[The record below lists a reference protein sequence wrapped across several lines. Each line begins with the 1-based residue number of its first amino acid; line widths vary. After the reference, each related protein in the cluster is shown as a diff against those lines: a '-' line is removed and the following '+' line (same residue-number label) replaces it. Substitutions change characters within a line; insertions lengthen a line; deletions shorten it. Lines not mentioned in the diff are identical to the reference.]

1 MLEEVKEEIEDKMQS
16 SLETLR
22 KELMGI
28 RTGRASLAL
37 VDGILVDYY
46 GNPTPLK
53 QLATLSVPESRLIV
67 IQPWDNSLI
76 QKMEKAILKSDLGLS
91 PTNDG
96 RLIRISIPPLTE
108 ERRKQL
114 VKVVKKMGEENKI
127 AIRNVRRDGNEQ
139 LKEFEKEKEI
149 TEDELHKGQEE
160 VQKITNKFIA
170 KIDELVSQKEKEIL
184 EN

>member
-1 MLEEVKEEIEDKMQS
+1 MLEEVKEDIEDRMNTTIEALK
-16 SLETLR
+16 
-22 KELMGI
+22 KEFSGV

-37 VDGILVDYY
+37 VDGIMVDYY
-46 GNPTPLK
+46 GTPTPLK
-53 QLATLSVPESRLIV
+53 QIATLSVPEARLIV
-67 IQPWDNSLI
+67 IQPWDNSLVPKI
-76 QKMEKAILKSDLGLS
+76 EKAIQKSDLGLS

-96 RLIRISIPPLTE
+96 RLIRISIPALTE

-127 AIRNVRRDGNEQ
+127 AIRNIRRDVNET
-139 LKEFEKEKEI
+139 LKELEKEKEI

-160 VQKITNKFIA
+160 VQKITNKYIA
-170 KIDELVSQKEKEIL
+170 KVDELINQKEKEIL